1 MISSWGLGY
10 YAFFQGLIMLIGLS
24 FAVRKLSFAYKLLG
38 LFLMTMG
45 FILFATFMFQSGL
58 MSSYPNLFRSS
69 SPFHYLLGPL
79 FYFFVLFL
87 FYPSKKWR
95 IVYWLHFLPFLLHTI
110 ELLPLFLLSPAE
122 KLAIYKNNLAGV
134 FEEVRLGLFTYRFHA
149 IFKSLLVLVYSLLC
163 FNIIRPLIFT
173 ARHPVFMR
181 NALLIKWIFIEVILK
196 FVTAGF
202 IFFSFAFHS
211 YLPASMARMWEYTFF
226 LDGVFTGIFLLVN
239 PRLLQGVQWNDI
251 SISEIK
257 EEIAPKKIK
266 KPVDPAVS
274 LVMPEEENVDIPGNN
289 LEKAEIIKA
298 IDEYM
303 QMEQPFLQQDFSI
316 SRMASEIGEKPYLIS
331 KAIKEHY
338 GISYTDL
345 VNTYRF
351 NYIKEHIKTDSKW
364 QQFSLEAMIYQAG
377 FGSRNAFYTAFR
389 KLHPETSPTQF
400 FNLRG

>member
-1 MISSWGLGY
+1 
-10 YAFFQGLIMLIGLS
+10 
-24 FAVRKLSFAYKLLG
+24 
-38 LFLMTMG
+38 
-45 FILFATFMFQSGL
+45 
-58 MSSYPNLFRSS
+58 
-69 SPFHYLLGPL
+69 
-79 FYFFVLFL
+79 
-87 FYPSKKWR
+87 
-95 IVYWLHFLPFLLHTI
+95 
-110 ELLPLFLLSPAE
+110 
-122 KLAIYKNNLAGV
+122 
-134 FEEVRLGLFTYRFHA
+134 
-149 IFKSLLVLVYSLLC
+149 
-163 FNIIRPLIFT
+163 
-173 ARHPVFMR
+173 MR

-303 QMEQPFLQQDFSI
+303 QMEQPFLQ
-316 SRMASEIGEKPYLIS
+316 
-331 KAIKEHY
+331 
-338 GISYTDL
+338 
-345 VNTYRF
+345 
-351 NYIKEHIKTDSKW
+351 
-364 QQFSLEAMIYQAG
+364 
-377 FGSRNAFYTAFR
+377 
-389 KLHPETSPTQF
+389 
-400 FNLRG
+400 